1 MSEMLTAPE
10 RKNQPGGGNSQLF
23 AWSDRFVRR
32 HIGPDAQQTR
42 AMLDVCGFAS
52 LDALADA
59 TVPEQI
65 RYRKPLNL
73 PASRSEYG
81 LLGELRQIALKNQV
95 FRSFIGEGY
104 HDCI

>member
-1 MSEMLTAPE
+1 MSEMLTAPADP
-10 RKNQPGGGNSQLF
+10 KTHGAADKTQPF

-32 HIGPDAQQTR
+32 HIGPDEEQTR
-42 AMLDVCGFAS
+42 AMLEVCGFRD

-65 RYRKPLNL
+65 RYRKVLNL

-81 LLGELRQIALKNQV
+81 LLGELKQIASKNQV
-95 FRSFIGEGY
+95 FRS
-104 HDCI
+104 